1 MNSFLKRLTSV
12 IHWIAFLISL
22 AVLYMVFSDP
32 YISSGSTLFFK
43 VIIVLIPNTIGWLI
57 KYIST
62 GDSNFFPFGK

>member
-62 GDSNFFPFGK
+62 GDSNFYPF